1 MLNNKKK
8 KEKKKEPPFGRDDRT
23 FCRPSPGGEAF
34 PAAAPPHPHRGGD
47 FQVFPAGAE
56 DPGDGGEERLDPA
69 IRLHCDSCN
78 TDINAAGS
86 YEQAFYLFYCIL
98 PSCFFALK

>member
-8 KEKKKEPPFGRDDRT
+8 KKKKKREASFWTR
-23 FCRPSPGGEAF
+23 RPHILSTVAQ
-34 PAAAPPHPHRGGD
+34 AAPPHRGGD

-56 DPGDGGEERLDPA
+56 DPSDGGEERLDPA
-69 IRLHCDSCN
+69 IRLHSDSCN

-86 YEQAFYLFYCIL
+86 YEQAFYLFYCIS
-98 PSCFFALK
+98 PSCFFALKWMWL